1 MCSFER
7 MLLNLLAIIQLHQ
20 SVLKSIL
27 LKRLKEITIKKNKIK
42 TSNKLFNANFMY
54 YNKNC
59 SRFLALI
66 VEN

>member
-27 LKRLKEITIKKNKIK
+27 LKRLKEITIKKKIK